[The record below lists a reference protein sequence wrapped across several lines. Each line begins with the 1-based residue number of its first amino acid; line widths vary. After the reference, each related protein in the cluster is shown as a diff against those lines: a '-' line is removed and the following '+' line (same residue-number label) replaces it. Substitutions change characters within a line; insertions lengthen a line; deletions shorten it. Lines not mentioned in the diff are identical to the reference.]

1 MSHSPRVLLL
11 GWDAADWKVVRP
23 LLAEGSMPNLAGLM
37 ARGVHGNH
45 STIYP
50 ALSPMLWTSIST
62 GKRPPK
68 HGVLGFSEPTPDGRG
83 VRPCSILS
91 RKTKAVWNILAQEG
105 KRSVVVGWWPSFP
118 AEPIPGAMVSNH
130 FQQVPNDPDA
140 ALPPLVPGTVSPGRV
155 AGEIADLRVRPWE
168 IPAEVLRMFVPR
180 LDEVD
185 QEKDKSLHD
194 LAKILAETL
203 SIHAAATDL
212 LEREPW
218 DFAAVYFDTIDHA
231 SHRFMQF
238 HPPRQARVPER
249 EFEIYKD
256 VVANVYRHHDAM
268 LGRYL
273 ELAGPGTHVV
283 VVSDH
288 GFHSDDLRPGWIPAE
303 PAGPAVEHRHFGMF
317 VMAGPG
323 IRRGER
329 IFGSSILDVAPTVLA
344 LFGLPVG
351 EDMDGGPQ
359 LQAWEEA
366 PEVRRIPTWDDVPG
380 ADGRHPAG
388 AAQDPRAAAAALEQ
402 MVALGY
408 IAPLPDNAAEAV
420 RETTRELDYNLA
432 RALADAGK
440 PHEAAPIFERLW
452 DEWPREHRF
461 GLHLLDALARTGR
474 IPDRRAALDKLKV
487 RAEEFAS
494 EAKEKLKSLPG
505 DDDAADPVEQR
516 SPEARRK
523 QFGRRG
529 YQERASGLAVPLLR
543 EEINQCL
550 LEGNKAEAERQLD
563 GLLEGGELPWWL
575 AQFAAE
581 KLVALDRGDEALP
594 LLDNL
599 LEADPENP
607 GLEALR
613 AEIFYRRKDWDSL
626 VDASAGALGLV
637 YFNPRLHMLLGLAL
651 LQLGR
656 MEDAT
661 NELLVAV
668 RQSPGQLPAL
678 EALEGLFRNDPA
690 RAIAFRSVRETIKAR
705 ISERRRNASIPPAP
719 GPVATYEFDALCE
732 APPES
737 PGDLNPG
744 EAVIVSGLPRSGTSM
759 LMRALEAGGISIL
772 TDNERPSDENNRL
785 GYFEFA
791 PVKNS
796 ARDATWAARA
806 GGKAVKVV
814 APLLLYL
821 PPRMPARV
829 IVLHRP
835 LDQVLASQEAMKAR
849 LGTASQGTDPSTL
862 SRQFAAQMERLPARI
877 AQRPEWKTLHVS
889 FGAMLADPAGQCAR
903 IAAFLGPRFDAAT
916 AAKAV
921 DPAQR
926 RFGQQAGG

>member
-1 MSHSPRVLLL
+1 MNRSPRVLLL
-11 GWDAADWKVVRP
+11 GWDAADWKVIRP
-23 LLAEGSMPNLAGLM
+23 LLAEGAMPNLAGLM

-50 ALSPMLWTSIST
+50 VLSPMLWTSIST

-68 HGVLGFSEPTPDGRG
+68 HGVLGFSEPTGDGRG

-130 FQQVPNDPDA
+130 FQQVPDDPDA
-140 ALPPLVPGTVSPGRV
+140 ALPPLVPGTVSPERV
-155 AGEIADLRVRPWE
+155 AGEISDLRVRPWE
-168 IPAEVLRMFVPR
+168 IPSEVLGMFVPR
-180 LDEVD
+180 FDEVD

-231 SHRFMQF
+231 SHRFMQY

-256 VVANVYRHHDAM
+256 IVANVYRHHDAM

-273 ELAGPGTHVV
+273 ELAGPGTHVI

-323 IRRGER
+323 IRQGER
-329 IFGSSILDVAPTVLA
+329 IFGSSILDVAPTVLT

-351 EDMDGGPQ
+351 EDMDGAAQ
-359 LQAWEEA
+359 IQAWDEV

-380 ADGRHPAG
+380 ADGRHPEEAE
-388 AAQDPRAAAAALEQ
+388 QDPRAAAAALEQ

-420 RETTRELDYNLA
+420 RETTCELDYNLA

-440 PHEAAPIFERLW
+440 PHEAARIFERLW

-474 IPDRRAALDKLKV
+474 IPERRAALDKLKI
-487 RAEEFAS
+487 RAEEFAA
-494 EAKEKLKSLPG
+494 EAKAKLESLPKEE
-505 DDDAADPVEQR
+505 ADPVEQR
-516 SPEARRK
+516 HPENRRK
-523 QFGRRG
+523 QFERRG
-529 YQERASGLAVPLLR
+529 YHERAAGLVVPILR
-543 EEINQCL
+543 EEIAQCL
-550 LEGNKAEAERQLD
+550 LEGNKEEAERQLD
-563 GLLEGGELPWWL
+563 GLLEGGNLPYWL

-594 LLDNL
+594 LLDSL
-599 LEADPENP
+599 LAADPENP
-607 GLEALR
+607 GHEALR
-613 AEIFYRRKDWDSL
+613 AEIFYRKRDWDSL
-626 VDASAGALGLV
+626 VDASAEALGLV

-656 MEDAT
+656 TEDAT

-668 RQSPGQLPAL
+668 RQNPGQLPAL
-678 EALEGLFRNDPA
+678 EALEGLFRHDPA
-690 RAIAFRSVRETIKAR
+690 RAIAIRSMSETLKANMAKMAGHR
-705 ISERRRNASIPPAP
+705 MRADEPPLATYEFAELCDAPPAP
-719 GPVATYEFDALCE
+719 GE
-732 APPES
+732 AS
-737 PGDLNPG
+737 DG
-744 EAVIVSGLPRSGTSM
+744 AIIVTGLPRSGTSL
-759 LMRALEAGGISIL
+759 LMRTLEAGGIPVL
-772 TDNERPSDENNRL
+772 ADAERPPDESNRL
-785 GYFEFA
+785 GYFEFT
-791 PVKNS
+791 PVKTT
-796 ARDATWAARA
+796 ARDASWIGQAK
-806 GGKAVKVV
+806 GKAVKVV
-814 APLLLYL
+814 APLLRYL
-821 PPRMPARV
+821 PSMPASL

-835 LDQVLASQEAMKAR
+835 LAQVLASQEAMKAR
-849 LGTASQGTDPSTL
+849 LGAASQGADPLTL
-862 SRQFAAQMERLPARI
+862 SRQFATMMDRLPGKLAE
-877 AQRPEWKTLHVS
+877 RPDWRVLHVS
-889 FGAMLADPAGQCAR
+889 FEAMLDDPAGQCAR
-903 IAAFLGPRFDAAT
+903 IAAFLGPRFDPARAAS
-916 AAKAV
+916 AV

-926 RFGQQAGG
+926 RFSS

>member
-1 MSHSPRVLLL
+1 MRMNRSPRVLLL
-11 GWDAADWKVVRP
+11 GWDAADWKVIRP

-68 HGVLGFSEPTPDGRG
+68 HGVLGFSEPTPDGRS

-105 KRSVVVGWWPSFP
+105 KRSLVVGWWPSFP

-130 FQQVPNDPDA
+130 FQQVPDDPDA
-140 ALPPLVPGTVSPGRV
+140 DLPPLIPGTVSPDRA

-185 QEKDKSLHD
+185 QAKDKTLHD

-218 DFAAVYFDTIDHA
+218 DFAAVYFDTIDHT

-238 HPPRQARVPER
+238 HPPRQPRVPER

-273 ELAGPGTHVV
+273 ELAGPDAHVLV
-283 VVSDH
+283 ISDH
-288 GFHSDDLRPGWIPAE
+288 GFHSDALRPGWIPAE

-351 EDMDGGPQ
+351 VDMDGGPQ
-359 LQAWEEA
+359 LQAWEQA

-408 IAPLPDNAAEAV
+408 IAPLPDNATEAV

-432 RALADAGK
+432 RALTDAAK

-474 IPDRRAALDKLKV
+474 IPDRRAALDKLKI

-494 EAKEKLKSLPG
+494 EAKKKLESLPKE
-505 DDDAADPVEQR
+505 DDATDPLEQR
-516 SPEARRK
+516 SPENRRK
-523 QFGRRG
+523 QFERRG
-529 YQERASGLAVPLLR
+529 YQERAAGLAVPLLR

-550 LEGNKAEAERQLD
+550 LEGNKAEAESQLD
-563 GLLEGGELPWWL
+563 GLLEGGELPYWL

-594 LLDNL
+594 LLDSL
-599 LEADPENP
+599 LAADPENP
-607 GLEALR
+607 GFEALR
-613 AEIFYRRKDWDSL
+613 AEIFYRKKDWDSL
-626 VDASAGALGLV
+626 LDASAEALGLV

-656 MEDAT
+656 IEDAT

-668 RQSPGQLPAL
+668 RQNPGQLPAL
-678 EALEGLFRNDPA
+678 EALEGLFRDDPA
-690 RAIAFRSVRETIKAR
+690 KAIAFRSVRETIKAR
-705 ISERRRNASIPPAP
+705 ISERRRNDLIPPTP
-719 GPVATYEFDALCE
+719 GPVATYEFGALCE

-737 PGDLNPG
+737 PGDLKPG

-759 LMRALEAGGISIL
+759 LMRALEAGGIAIL
-772 TDNERPSDENNRL
+772 SDSERPSDENNRL
-785 GYFEFA
+785 GYFEFS

-796 ARDATWAARA
+796 ARDASWTAQAE
-806 GGKAVKVV
+806 GKAVKVV
-814 APLLLYL
+814 APLLLNL

-849 LGTASQGTDPSTL
+849 LGTAAQGADPSTL

-889 FGAMLADPAGQCAR
+889 FEAMLADPAGQCAR
-903 IAAFLGPRFDAAT
+903 IGAFLGPRFDPFLASF
-916 AAKAV
+916 AV

-926 RFGQQAGG
+926 RFGQ

>member
-1 MSHSPRVLLL
+1 MRMNRSSRVLLL

-23 LLAEGSMPNLAGLM
+23 LLAEGAMPNLAGLM

-50 ALSPMLWTSIST
+50 ALSPMLWTTIST

-68 HGVLGFSEPTPDGRG
+68 HGVFGFSEPTPDGRG

-91 RKTKAVWNILAQEG
+91 RTTKAVWNILAQEG
-105 KRSVVVGWWPSFP
+105 KRSLVVGWWPSFP

-130 FQQVPNDPDA
+130 FQQVPDVPDA
-140 ALPPLVPGTVSPGRV
+140 ALPPLIPGTVSPERV

-185 QEKDKSLHD
+185 QAKDKSLHD

-203 SIHAAATDL
+203 SVHAAATDL

-273 ELAGPGTHVV
+273 ELAGPDAHVLV
-283 VVSDH
+283 LSDH
-288 GFHSDDLRPGWIPAE
+288 GFHSDAFRPGWIPAE

-329 IFGSSILDVAPTVLA
+329 IFGSSILDVTPTVLA

-366 PEVRRIPTWDDVPG
+366 PEVCRIPTWDDVPG

-388 AAQDPRAAAAALEQ
+388 TAQDPRAAAAALEQ

-432 RALADAGK
+432 RALTDAGK

-452 DEWPREHRF
+452 DECPQEHRF
-461 GLHLLDALARTGR
+461 GLHLLDALARAGR
-474 IPDRRAALDKLKV
+474 IPDRRAALDKLKI
-487 RAEEFAS
+487 RAEKFAS
-494 EAKEKLKSLPG
+494 EAMGKLESLPKE
-505 DDDAADPVEQR
+505 DDATDPVAQR

-523 QFGRRG
+523 QFERRG
-529 YQERASGLAVPLLR
+529 YHERAAGLAVPLLR

-563 GLLEGGELPWWL
+563 SLIEGGELPYWL

-594 LLDNL
+594 LLDKL
-599 LEADPENP
+599 LSADPENP

-613 AEIFYRRKDWDSL
+613 AEIFYRKKDWYSL
-626 VDASAGALGLV
+626 VDASTGALGLV
-637 YFNPRLHMLLGLAL
+637 YFNPRLHMFLGLAL

-656 MEDAT
+656 TDDAK

-668 RQSPGQLPAL
+668 RQNPVQLPAL
-678 EALEGLFRNDPA
+678 EVLEELFRDDPA
-690 RAIAFRSVRETIKAR
+690 KAIAIRSMSETFKAK
-705 ISERRRNASIPPAP
+705 IAERRMRADEPQ
-719 GPVATYEFDALCE
+719 VLLATYEFAELCD
-732 APPES
+732 APPGQGNASED
-737 PGDLNPG
+737 PI
-744 EAVIVSGLPRSGTSM
+744 IVTGLPRSGTSL
-759 LMRALEAGGISIL
+759 LMRVLGAGGIPL
-772 TDNERPSDENNRL
+772 LADAERPPDESNRL

-791 PVKNS
+791 SVKTT
-796 ARDATWAARA
+796 ARDASWIGQAK
-806 GGKAVKVV
+806 GKAVKVV
-814 APLLLYL
+814 APLLRYL
-821 PPRMPARV
+821 PSIPATI

-835 LDQVLASQEAMKAR
+835 LAQVLASQEAMKAR
-849 LGTASQGTDPSTL
+849 LGAASQGVDPQTL
-862 SRQFAAQMERLPARI
+862 SRQFAAMMDRLPGKLAE
-877 AQRPEWKTLHVS
+877 RPEWRVLHVS
-889 FGAMLADPAGQCAR
+889 FEATLTDPAGQCAR
-903 IAAFLGPRFDAAT
+903 IAAFLGPRFDPALAAS
-916 AAKAV
+916 AV

-926 RFGQQAGG
+926 RFGP